1 MKQHVFENCRE
12 TLFMEVFIQAVQVH
26 LFKAKEG
33 LLQAGVTTP
42 KSTKNCQQKPDVTI
56 QSFNLRN

>member
-1 MKQHVFENCRE
+1 
-12 TLFMEVFIQAVQVH
+12 MEVFIQAVQVH